1 MVPLGKLWNPEGL
14 SPRQVRHARL
24 KLVGAATLW
33 LALAAVAVVALAG
46 CGQEEEPADNAV
58 EATEQNTVRLGGIDY
73 RVIRFRQL
81 NPRITPD
88 RSIVSGQPPAEGR
101 AYYAAF
107 MSACNPGGS
116 TRTPTSSIH
125 LEDAFGQR
133 FAPLSGLSDTV
144 FAYRARPLKPGAC
157 LPTEGSAADRA
168 VDGAALVFEVPIAA
182 ARERPLILELSRRP
196 DGSGR
201 AAGRVQLDL

>member
-1 MVPLGKLWNPEGL
+1 VQ
-14 SPRQVRHARL
+14 RR
-24 KLVGAATLW
+24 LW

-46 CGQEEEPADNAV
+46 CGQEEEAADNAV

-88 RSIVSGQPPAEGR
+88 RSIVSGPPPADGR

-116 TRTPTSSIH
+116 TRTLTSSIH

-133 FAPLSGLSDTV
+133 FAPVGRLTDSV
-144 FAYRARPLKPGAC
+144 FAYRARPLEPGAC
-157 LPTEGSAADRA
+157 LPPEDSAADRT
-168 VDGAALVFEVPIAA
+168 VDGAALVFDVPIAA
-182 ARERPLILELSRRP
+182 ARERPRILELSRP
-196 DGSGR
+196 PGGSGR
-201 AAGRVQLDL
+201 AAARIQLDL